1 MSTSNQHGNSL
12 ILASHNPNKLKEFH
26 QLVRGMNIQIISLA
40 ELQFVDEI
48 IEDGAT
54 IEANAMIK
62 ASTIYNRFK
71 KPVIGE
77 DTGLEVY
84 ALNMKPGVHTA
95 IFGGPHKN
103 ASDNIAQLLHQLS
116 GIVDR
121 RARFKT
127 CIAYMDKNKA
137 WTVEGI
143 IEGRIAVQPKG
154 DGGFGYDPVFI
165 PEGYNSTFAE
175 LPIEVKNSMS
185 HRGRALRNCLARLE
199 QMFNL
204 PKQVDDDK

>member
-1 MSTSNQHGNSL
+1 MNNSGQKENSL
-12 ILASHNPNKLKEFH
+12 ILASHNPNKLKELRL
-26 QLVRGMNIQIISLA
+26 LVREMNIQIISLA
-40 ELQFVDEI
+40 ELQFEDEI

-54 IEANAMIK
+54 IEENAMIK
-62 ASTIYNRFK
+62 ASAIYNHFK

-103 ASDNIAQLLHQLS
+103 PSDNIAQLLDQLS

-127 CIAYMDKNKA
+127 CIAYVDKNNS

-143 IEGRIAVQPKG
+143 VEGRIAVQPKG
-154 DGGFGYDPVFI
+154 HGGFGYDPVFI
-165 PEGYNSTFAE
+165 PEGYTSTFAE

-185 HRGRALRNCLARLE
+185 HRGRALQNCSARLE

-204 PKQVDDDK
+204 PK